1 MQFSSQFNMTTKTIP
16 TRSLY
21 IGAAGEHHIMS
32 ECFRHN
38 MEAFKLPIDK
48 GFDLVVTRA
57 YSHLS
62 LFERRNSPRSDAS
75 QIDDTPTYLQVK
87 SLQIEPKLQNATSNV
102 RPEWKGYFL
111 LKTAD
116 LDLLCETENSALACV
131 LFVEYENSVYLSG
144 RTAFSWWIPSNS
156 LKKLRNT
163 KHFIEESGS
172 EVVRLN
178 VLYKEP
184 AKDKL
189 QNQNT
194 YISFRKQSGSFQA
207 APGELASG
215 EMLDKSLFDFGQ
227 LGANLAWP

>member
-1 MQFSSQFNMTTKTIP
+1 
-16 TRSLY
+16 
-21 IGAAGEHHIMS
+21 MS

-62 LFERRNSPRSDAS
+62 RFERRNSPRSDAP

-87 SLQIEPKLQNATSNV
+87 SLQIEPKLQNARSND
-102 RPEWKGYFL
+102 RPKWEGHFL

-116 LDLLCETENSALACV
+116 LDLLCETKNSALACV
-131 LFVEYENSVYLSG
+131 LFVKYESSVYLSG
-144 RTAFSWWIPSNS
+144 LTAFSWWIPSNS

-163 KHFIEESGS
+163 NYFIKESDN
-172 EVVRLN
+172 EVFSLN

-189 QNQNT
+189 QNQHT
-194 YISFRKQSGSFQA
+194 YISLRKQSGSFEA
-207 APGELASG
+207 ASGALASG
-215 EMLDKSLFDFGQ
+215 GMLDKSLFDFGQ
-227 LGANLAWP
+227 LGSNLAWP